1 LEGWTLET
9 KAIVTKKILTE
20 ASGYLDVG
28 FTHSLNPYSGCRFS
42 CLYCYVRELPIQRF
56 KDRPWGEW
64 VEMKSNAAESYRKE
78 IKKLRQKGKPVHIYM
93 SSATDPYQPI
103 EREARITREILE
115 AMLEEPPDSIQIQ
128 TRGPLITRDIDLF
141 VQLKEKCDVLVSMTV
156 ETDREDIKRI
166 FAPLAP
172 GVKLRIKALKAVHD
186 AGIRTQ
192 AAVSPVLP
200 FTPEFPEKLEPVA
213 DRVWIDTLTIG
224 DGAMGRRSKRL
235 GMPNL
240 FEAHE
245 LSDWYLDDLHARVER
260 YFHKTFPR
268 DRVFVSK
275 TGAFPVK

>member
-1 LEGWTLET
+1 MEGWTLET

-235 GMPNL
+235 GMPKL

>member
-186 AGIRTQ
+186 AGLRTQ

-260 YFHKTFPR
+260 YFHKTFPHY
-268 DRVFVSK
+268 RVFVSK

>member
-1 LEGWTLET
+1 
-9 KAIVTKKILTE
+9 
-20 ASGYLDVG
+20 
-28 FTHSLNPYSGCRFS
+28 
-42 CLYCYVRELPIQRF
+42 
-56 KDRPWGEW
+56 
-64 VEMKSNAAESYRKE
+64 
-78 IKKLRQKGKPVHIYM
+78 
-93 SSATDPYQPI
+93 
-103 EREARITREILE
+103 
-115 AMLEEPPDSIQIQ
+115 
-128 TRGPLITRDIDLF
+128 
-141 VQLKEKCDVLVSMTV
+141 MTV

-186 AGIRTQ
+186 AGLRTQ